1 MGQINFITSL
11 VLIGLFTIALL
22 GFALNFA
29 SDTGADISLAND
41 AQIMAMSQGVTA
53 NTTAF
58 TSSSNQTYY
67 NIVGATVT
75 TGDTTPSGQQFAL
88 TPINAIGTVRN
99 IVLVG
104 YHKIFGTDSGFE
116 IFILTFIAMLTFII
130 GLYIWKT
137 WKGGMPD

>member
-11 VLIGLFTIALL
+11 IMIGLFTIALL
-22 GFALNFA
+22 GFALQFA
-29 SDTGADISLAND
+29 NDTGADISLADD
-41 AQIMAMSQGVTA
+41 AEIMSMSLGVNS
-53 NTTAF
+53 NTSAF
-58 TSSSNQTYY
+58 TSSANQTYY
-67 NIVGATVT
+67 DIVGATVT

-99 IVLVG
+99 IMIVG

>member
-29 SDTGADISLAND
+29 SDTGAEVSLASD
-41 AQIMAMSQGVTA
+41 SEIMAMSSGIEA
-53 NTTAF
+53 NTSAF
-58 TSSSNQTYY
+58 TSSANQTYY
-67 NIVGATVT
+67 DIVGSSVE
-75 TGDTTPSGQQFAL
+75 TGDTTTSGGQFAL

-99 IVLVG
+99 IMLVG

-116 IFILTFIAMLTFII
+116 IFILTFLAMLTFII